1 MRRLLEA
8 GVMTLVG
15 WIDPGD
21 EKRLGAAIVRI
32 KSLPLVKDV
41 ENQVLSKKK

>member
-1 MRRLLEA
+1 
-8 GVMTLVG
+8 VG

-21 EKRLGAAIVRI
+21 QKRLGAAIVGI

-41 ENQVLSKKK
+41 DNQVLAKKQ